1 MISTSNLRAEDGRS
15 LHFQARE
22 KHPSLI
28 WQYSTPSDMRSD
40 GRKRLRQRQHLGDA
54 QRRLAVE
61 APHCKHARAAALR
74 LFCFHC
80 SNCNPA
86 PALVGGGQHGP
97 ARGTRRSVRLDRV
110 CGHCRAAAPRASH
123 DDHAPAHCSR
133 PCPSA
138 PPLQAL
144 VNVTEATRC
153 VCKGNYVKIFNSM
166 PSISRGAAAA
176 EGVRCAGAAGERS
189 ALTRSAHKTSSSRR
203 CRFDRPSQRLSRLQ
217 RQHSSLR
224 APQTCWP
231 RTPTSRCHANKSQKM
246 V

>member
-28 WQYSTPSDMRSD
+28 WQYSTCSDMRSD

-74 LFCFHC
+74 LLCFHC

-86 PALVGGGQHGP
+86 SALVGGRKHGP
-97 ARGTRRSVRLDRV
+97 ARGARCSVRLDRV
-110 CGHCRAAAPRASH
+110 CGHRRAAAPRASH

-133 PCPSA
+133 PRPSA

-144 VNVTEATRC
+144 VNVTEATQC
-153 VCKGNYVKIFNSM
+153 VCEGNYVEIFDSM
-166 PSISRGAAAA
+166 PSVGRGAATA
-176 EGVRCAGAAGERS
+176 EGVRSGGAVGNGPAVATAR
-189 ALTRSAHKTSSSRR
+189 ALTRSARMIASSRR
-203 CRFDRPSQRLSRLQ
+203 CRFDRPSRRLNPL
-217 RQHSSLR
+217 
-224 APQTCWP
+224 
-231 RTPTSRCHANKSQKM
+231 
-246 V
+246 